1 MKLHEEIAKV
11 AYELY
16 EKSGCI
22 PGRERQNWLEAERIV
37 LTRHASQEIEEPEG
51 EESMVIDEVII
62 EEVEGTKPTYEERKK
77 EEYSAYIQE
86 IGVKSTS
93 VGIKEKIAKR
103 TEKIKPSK
111 PAAAKGKKASPK
123 KKTQK
128 STTKK
133 SK

>member
-16 EKSGCI
+16 EKSGRI
-22 PGRERQNWLEAERIV
+22 PGRERQNWLDAERIV

-51 EESMVIDEVII
+51 EEAMVADEVIT
-62 EEVEGTKPTYEERKK
+62 EEVEGTKPTYTEREK
-77 EEYSAYIQE
+77 EENSAFVE
-86 IGVKSTS
+86 E
-93 VGIKEKIAKR
+93 KEEVAKR
-103 TEKIKPSK
+103 TKKVKTSK
-111 PAAAKGKKASPK
+111 PAAAKGKKPSPK

-128 STTKK
+128 NTAKK

>member
-1 MKLHEEIAKV
+1 MKLQEEIAKV

-16 EKSGCI
+16 EKSGRI

-51 EESMVIDEVII
+51 EESMVTDEVII
-62 EEVEGTKPTYEERKK
+62 EEVEETRPTYKEREK
-77 EEYSAYIQE
+77 EEYSAFAE
-86 IGVKSTS
+86 EKKVRSTK
-93 VGIKEKIAKR
+93 VGIKKESAKK
-103 TEKIKPSK
+103 TEKLKASK
-111 PAAAKGKKASPK
+111 PAAAKGKKLSPK

-128 STTKK
+128 SATKK